1 MPSIQDF
8 SQRGFHFNNP
18 AQYSN
23 SYENLE
29 KLPEKS
35 FIVGHNGRETLLH
48 TDTHFYP
55 YSDKFIETQG
65 NSEHIPTDKLNT
77 LKKLLEDGYTG
88 YTFKNNMFIYDEKYF
103 KFIEAEHGIILKD
116 YSKTFCKLEL
126 ISKNKENINNINS
139 DPICF
144 ADVTE
149 HAKKIWDVT
158 LKWN

>member
-35 FIVGHNGRETLLH
+35 IIVGHIGRMTLLH

-55 YSDKFIETQG
+55 YNNKFIETQG
-65 NSEHIPTDKLNT
+65 NTERIQIDKLNT
-77 LKKLLEDGYTG
+77 LKNLLENGYTV
-88 YTFKNNMFIYDEKYF
+88 YAFKNNMFVYDKKYF
-103 KFIEAEHGIILKD
+103 DFLETEHGIILKD
-116 YSKTFCKLEL
+116 YSQTFCKLEL
-126 ISKNKENINNINS
+126 ISEKKESNNIKS

-144 ADVTE
+144 TDVTDRT
-149 HAKKIWDVT
+149 KKIWNVT
-158 LKWN
+158 LKWD